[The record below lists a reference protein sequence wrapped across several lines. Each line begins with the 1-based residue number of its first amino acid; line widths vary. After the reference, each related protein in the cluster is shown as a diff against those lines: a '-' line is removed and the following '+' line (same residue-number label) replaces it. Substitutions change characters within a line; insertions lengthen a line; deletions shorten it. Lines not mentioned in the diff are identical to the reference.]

1 MINAITCSL
10 LESSSTSDDYEMNT
24 GVYKSKHSKPTIKH
38 FMKETRLGH
47 RAACNLVNR
56 VYNIRAKYP

>member
-1 MINAITCSL
+1 MINAITCSM
-10 LESSSTSDDYEMNT
+10 LESSSTSDDDEMNT
-24 GVYKSKHSKPTIKH
+24 GVYKSINSKPALKL